1 MGAHR
6 RRLVVAGEQGLIR
19 SGFGQFRRVIISS
32 TCVRVP
38 AVRLIAVR
46 WIRVDWTGVAVIRA
60 GLIRVC
66 LARVLGFAGSEG
78 SSSNFRGIDGSSRT
92 S

>member
-19 SGFGQFRRVIISS
+19 SRFGQFRRIIVSR

-38 AVRLIAVR
+38 AVRLIGVR
-46 WIRVDWTGVAVIRA
+46 WIRIGWTGVAVIRA
-60 GLIRVC
+60 GLIRLC
-66 LARVLGFAGSEG
+66 LTRVLGFAGSEG
-78 SSSNFRGIDGSSRT
+78 SSSDFGGVDGSSRT